1 MVTRRGYLG
10 STGGFADGFT
20 QGFGLLNQAF
30 NDKRK
35 LDAAE
40 EELQYRRGIDAQESD
55 YRRLDR
61 EEDARQFDARLEADT
76 QFRTDEAERQAEEAR
91 LTAEYRASEAERD
104 AEEARLTAEY
114 RTSESEANSLVRQA
128 QLSAARVKER
138 DAQEQIDLRA
148 KEAREL
154 DAQNAIYQM
163 DQVIKTA
170 QRNGVQ
176 PDLATIQDL
185 LKRTETT
192 QFDLTIALGK
202 DYQNNIANLTNTL
215 SAQLNNG
222 EFAGDDIRVEMGA
235 DALVN
240 SGEGA
245 MIGQTVDETFVN
257 APEEFRDG
265 TWRVIRREA
274 TDIGIEEESLNQQ
287 GPPQL
292 MASMDVLVTV
302 ENDKGEIGHY
312 QAPMTEGRTSAASQR
327 TQIPVTDLFDGMGG
341 TAVFIDYLNKN
352 MAEPIKRAKIEKMGG
367 DAKFQEAIATVQ
379 TEIAETLSLAPS
391 ANTFLSN
398 MTNEE
403 ILNSPEDLRRLAE
416 DRVLGLGAKQESFR
430 ADAKQELLQ
439 TKLDLGPL
447 LKNFRVADSDGNPTE
462 IPKLTNAEIFQLSAT
477 LSGDGDVTGAT
488 RQRLRDILK
497 KYGVAEIRRTAT
509 GVSGISRLRYPSVT
523 IRD

>member
-1 MVTRRGYLG
+1 MARSYLG
-10 STGGFADGFT
+10 RSGGFSDGFT
-20 QGFGLLNQAF
+20 SGFGLINSAI

-35 LDAAE
+35 IDTAE
-40 EELQYRRGIDAQESD
+40 EELQYRRGIDTQQNER
-55 YRRLDR
+55 YRLDR
-61 EEDARQFDARLEADT
+61 EEDARQFNATNERLTASENAT
-76 QFRTDEAERQAEEAR
+76 AQFRTDEADRQAEEAR
-91 LTAEYRASEAERD
+91 LTAEFRRSET
-104 AEEARLTAEY
+104 EE
-114 RTSESEANSLVRQA
+114 NSLVREA
-128 QLSAARVKER
+128 QLSAARVREQ
-138 DAQEQIDLRA
+138 DSQEKIDLRA
-148 KEAREL
+148 KEAKEA

-163 DQVIKTA
+163 DQVIQTA

-185 LKRTETT
+185 LKRTEGTK
-192 QFDLTIALGK
+192 FDLTIALGK
-202 DYQNNIANLTNTL
+202 DYQSNIANLTNTL
-215 SAQLNNG
+215 STQLNNG
-222 EFAGDDIRVEMGA
+222 EFGGDDIRVEMGA

-240 SGEGA
+240 SSNGA

-312 QAPMTEGRTSAASQR
+312 QAPMTEGRTSTASQR

-367 DAKFQEAIATVQ
+367 DAKFQESIAVVQ
-379 TEIAETLSLAPS
+379 KELAETLSLAPS

-416 DRVLGLGAKQESFR
+416 DRVLGLGTKQESFR
-430 ADAKQELLQ
+430 GDAKQELLQ

-447 LKNFRVADSDGNPTE
+447 LKNFRVEDGDGNPTKT
-462 IPKLTNAEIFQLSAT
+462 PNLTNAEIFKLGAT
-477 LSGDGDVTGAT
+477 LSGDGDITTAT
-488 RQRLRDILK
+488 RERLRQILK
-497 KYGVAEIRRTAT
+497 KYGVAEIKRSLGRKTPD
-509 GVSGISRLRYPSVT
+509 IPSFPN
-523 IRD
+523 

>member
-1 MVTRRGYLG
+1 MARSYLG
-10 STGGFADGFT
+10 RNAGFADGFT
-20 QGFGLLNQAF
+20 SGFGLINDAI

-35 LDAAE
+35 IDAAE
-40 EELQYRRGIDAQESD
+40 EELQYQRGIDTQQNER
-55 YRRLDR
+55 YRLDR
-61 EEDARQFDARLEADT
+61 EENARQFGITEKRLTDSAEADA
-76 QFRTDEAERQAEEAR
+76 QYRTDQAKRQAEEAR
-91 LTAEYRASEAERD
+91 LTAEFRQSET
-104 AEEARLTAEY
+104 EE
-114 RTSESEANSLVRQA
+114 NSLVREA
-128 QLSAARVKER
+128 QLSAARVREQ
-138 DAQEQIDLRA
+138 DSQEQIDLRA
-148 KEAREL
+148 KEAREA

-185 LKRTETT
+185 LKRTEGTK
-192 QFDLTIALGK
+192 FDLTIALGK
-202 DYQNNIANLTNTL
+202 DYQSNIANLTNTL

-222 EFAGDDIRVEMGA
+222 EFGGDDIRVEMGA

-240 SGEGA
+240 SSKGA

-265 TWRVIRREA
+265 TWKVIRREA
-274 TDIGIEEESLNQQ
+274 TDIGIEEESLNRQVNQQ

-292 MASMDVLVTV
+292 VASMDVLVTV

-312 QAPMTEGRTSAASQR
+312 QAPMTEGRVSGSSQR

-341 TAVFIDYLNKN
+341 TAVFIDYLNNN
-352 MAEPIKRAKIEKMGG
+352 MAEPIKRAKIEEMGG
-367 DAKFQEAIATVQ
+367 DAKFQESIAAVQ
-379 TEIAETLSLAPS
+379 TNLAETLSLAPS

-416 DRVLGLGAKQESFR
+416 DRVLGLGTKQESFR
-430 ADAKQELLQ
+430 GDAKQELLQ

-447 LKNFRVADSDGNPTE
+447 LKNFRVEDSNGDPKET
-462 IPKLTNAEIFQLSAT
+462 PKLTNAEIFQLGAT
-477 LSGDGDVTGAT
+477 LAGNGDVTEAT
-488 RQRLRDILK
+488 KERLRQILK
-497 KYGVAEIRRTAT
+497 KYGVAEIRRGLGGNTPD
-509 GVSGISRLRYPSVT
+509 IPSFPN
-523 IRD
+523 